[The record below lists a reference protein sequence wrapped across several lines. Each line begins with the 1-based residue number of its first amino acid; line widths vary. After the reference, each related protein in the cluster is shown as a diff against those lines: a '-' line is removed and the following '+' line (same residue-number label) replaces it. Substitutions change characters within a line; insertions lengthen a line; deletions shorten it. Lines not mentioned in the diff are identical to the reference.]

1 MRRCATGCSQRER
14 GREAVAAESDEEQL
28 TPLGIVGVLKIK
40 PDGDERLDRGSIC
53 RGSRGK
59 DGLSSF
65 IGLAL
70 ELFLASLKEG
80 LTVLEFF
87 FKFLE
92 LISRLHGVVGG
103 VVVLERCSGR
113 VWWRER
119 RAAAVAR
126 AKELRRLGSRGGGL
140 ECSIPCKIDK
150 LGGLMP
156 ALVQPLLM

>member
-1 MRRCATGCSQRER
+1 MR
-14 GREAVAAESDEEQL
+14 REAVAAESNEKEL
-28 TPLGIVGVLKIK
+28 APLGIVGVLEIEG
-40 PDGDERLDRGSIC
+40 DGDERLDGGSIC

-70 ELFLASLKEG
+70 EFFLSSLKEG
-80 LTVLEFF
+80 LAVLEFF

-92 LISRLHGVVGG
+92 LISGRHDEVGG
-103 VVVLERCSGR
+103 VGVLERCSGR

-119 RAAAVAR
+119 TAAAVAR
-126 AKELRRLGSRGGGL
+126 AREMRRLGSRGGGS

-156 ALVQPLLM
+156 ASVQPLLI